1 MILWRYILRAHTAPF
16 LVGTFTIM
24 LLFLL
29 QYLIRFIND
38 LVSKGLGA
46 WVVTQFVALNLS
58 WILVLAIPIGVLFST
73 VMAFGSMSA
82 AHEVTIFK
90 ASGMGLFRMMAPV
103 MVVGSLLWGFTYW
116 YTDNVLPD
124 TNLRLATMMRDI
136 QRAKPT
142 FAVEPGQFTTAIE
155 GFTILARSTDET
167 GTLYGVTIYDNSG
180 TVRQNIVNADTAR
193 MGFDSSLTRLVMQ
206 LYHGEIHQRNLKQ
219 PNEYR
224 TIAFERHQIAMP
236 AERFFYESSD
246 PTGTSRGERE
256 MRIRDMQVLVDRAS
270 ANASTAAQS
279 CNEMMEQYLHGL
291 LGAADTRQTTR
302 TVANPA
308 DTHSVSRT
316 DALARAQARLSSFH
330 TGYESESFRR
340 RAELDTERKYLVEIH
355 KKYAIPAACIL
366 FVIVGCPM
374 GIITKGGNFGV
385 SAAVSLGFYVL
396 YWISLIGGE
405 KLADRGFMPP
415 VLAMWLGNVILAVIG
430 IIVTVKVNY
439 EMTPLKAL
447 RMWLRRA
454 EKPSTA

>member
-1 MILWRYILRAHTAPF
+1 MILWRYILRAHAAPF
-16 LVGTFTIM
+16 LVGTLTIM
-24 LLFLL
+24 MLFLL

-46 WVVTQFVALNLS
+46 WLITQFVALNLS
-58 WILVLAIPIGVLFST
+58 WILVLAIPIGILFST

-90 ASGMGLFRMMAPV
+90 ASGMGLFRMMVPV
-103 MVVGSLLWGFTYW
+103 MVVGSMLWGFTYW
-116 YTDNVLPD
+116 YTDSVLPD
-124 TNLRLATMMRDI
+124 TNLALSTMMRDM

-142 FAVEPGQFTTAIE
+142 FAVEAGQFTTAVE
-155 GFTILARSTDET
+155 GFTILARQTDT
-167 GTLYGVTIYDNSG
+167 SGTLYGVTIYDNSNPA
-180 TVRQNIVNADTAR
+180 RQNIVNADTAR

-206 LYHGEIHQRNLKQ
+206 LYRGEIHQRNLKR

-224 TIAFERHQIAMP
+224 VITFERHQIAMP
-236 AERFFYESSD
+236 ADRFFYESSD

-256 MRIRDMQVLVDRAS
+256 MRISDMQAIVDRSRNTADKADSLCVSMLDAHVADLLGSSGDS
-270 ANASTAAQS
+270 AGSDTTRIAPIDALSRAQS
-279 CNEMMEQYLHGL
+279 
-291 LGAADTRQTTR
+291 
-302 TVANPA
+302 
-308 DTHSVSRT
+308 
-316 DALARAQARLSSFH
+316 RLSTFH

-405 KLADRGFMPP
+405 KLADRGFMSPA
-415 VLAMWLGNVILAVIG
+415 LAMWLGNILLAVIG
-430 IIVTVKVNY
+430 VAVTTRVNG
-439 EMTPLKAL
+439 
-447 RMWLRRA
+447 R
-454 EKPSTA
+454 

>member
-1 MILWRYILRAHTAPF
+1 MILWRYILRAHAAPF
-16 LVGTFTIM
+16 LAGTVTIM

-29 QYLIRFIND
+29 QYLVRFIND
-38 LVSKGLGA
+38 LVSKGLGL

-58 WILVLAIPIGVLFST
+58 WILVLAVPIGILFST

-90 ASGMGLFRMMAPV
+90 ASGMGLFRMMVPV
-103 MVVGSLLWGFTYW
+103 MVVGSMLWGFTYW

-155 GFTILARSTDET
+155 GYTILARRTDT
-167 GTLYGVTIYDNSG
+167 SGTLYGVTIYDNSG
-180 TVRQNIVNADTAR
+180 QVRQNIVNADTAR

-224 TIAFERHQIAMP
+224 TISFERHQIAMP
-236 AERFFYESSD
+236 ADRFFFESSD

-256 MRIRDMQVLVDRAS
+256 MRIRDMQEIVDRSS
-270 ANASTAAQS
+270 ANAATAAES
-279 CNEMMEQYLHGL
+279 CTQMMEAYLAGL
-291 LGAADTRQTTR
+291 FGDPNARPATTDTTYP
-302 TVANPA
+302 TVA
-308 DTHSVSRT
+308 
-316 DALARAQARLSSFH
+316 DALARAQTRLSSFH
-330 TGYESESFRR
+330 TGYEGESFRR

-355 KKYAIPAACIL
+355 KKYAIPTACIL

-385 SAAVSLGFYVL
+385 SAAISLGFYVL

-415 VLAMWLGNVILAVIG
+415 ALAMWLGNILLAVIG
-430 IIVTVKVNY
+430 AVVTTRVNS
-439 EMTPLKAL
+439 
-447 RMWLRRA
+447 R
-454 EKPSTA
+454 